1 MGPQPGVFTLD
12 RPFPPGSALPG
23 SFVSVDV
30 VKAQN
35 IHADNYHVDT
45 GHFQFFNGAID
56 TVVARN
62 VGERM
67 GGFFTYGQ

>member
-1 MGPQPGVFTLD
+1 MPRTASC
-12 RPFPPGSALPG
+12 SAVKLLCATAG
-23 SFVSVDV
+23 AVVAIDV

-35 IHADNYHVDT
+35 IHVENYHVDT

-56 TVVARN
+56 TVVAGN

-67 GGFFTYGQ
+67 GGSP